1 MTVKGKK
8 ERSLKQI
15 HRDVLKM
22 FSKSS
27 CIELLNF
34 TTLIFLHQ
42 QKICADSKLP
52 ININVYGK
60 GNQKV
65 VTNHFPK
72 IPLVVLPLVV
82 LILYICITC
91 HLCVSCIFRV
101 KRARKETRDPKGTTE
116 VLANVLYR

>member
-34 TTLIFLHQ
+34 TTLIFLNQ

-52 ININVYGK
+52 ININVYGN
-60 GNQKV
+60 GCAKV
-65 VTNHFPK
+65 TYNHFPE
-72 IPLVVLPLVV
+72 IPLVVLYVR
-82 LILYICITC
+82 IAC
-91 HLCVSCIFRV
+91 HSCVSCIFRV
-101 KRARKETRDPKGTTE
+101 KKVRKEIWDPKGITE
-116 VLANVLYR
+116 VIANVPYR